1 MAAKRLIRPTCC
13 GVSLLLPD
21 GGENALSGLR
31 VAGAAFVAGWRRK
44 RLIRPMCCGCCFC
57 CRMAAQ
63 GLIRPTCC
71 GVSLL
76 LPDGGETPYPAYVLR
91 GAAFVAGWR
100 RNALSGLH
108 VAGCRFCCRMAAK
121 RLIRPDGPAFV
132 GLISAA
138 PSGNSQNPACERIN
152 ASARRSAL
160 HAYLPASLSP
170 RAGYRRRGYRSSY
183 SYDRR

>member
-13 GVSLLLPD
+13 GVLLLLPDGGETPYPANELRVLLLLPD

-31 VAGAAFVAGWRRK
+31 AAGSAFVAGWRRNALSGLRTAGSAFVAGWRRK
-44 RLIRPMCCGCCFC
+44 RLIRPTNCGFCFC
-57 CRMAAQ
+57 CRM
-63 GLIRPTCC
+63 
-71 GVSLL
+71 
-76 LPDGGETPYPAYVLR
+76 
-91 GAAFVAGWR
+91 R
-100 RNALSGLH
+100 R
-108 VAGCRFCCRMAAK
+108 K

-138 PSGNSQNPACERIN
+138 PSGNSQNPASERIN

-160 HAYLPASLSP
+160 RAYLPASLSP